1 MNKKEILMT
10 IKEQTVKVV
19 KQSYVIHRD
28 KLEANL
34 VRISLP
40 LALLTIEEGI
50 ARGLLIS
57 ELSLDTEAMHK
68 SFEDL
73 KEVSEKKSKLIISH
87 VAVQQ
92 YLDIEV
98 HEGQQRGELTTIV
111 RSSSNYCAEKDTLL
125 NSAQKFLVK
134 TAKALNS
141 KAKGKKPF
149 RIKDDKVF
157 AFNDVKKV
165 YCEIKFWS
173 STASNT
179 K

>member
-1 MNKKEILMT
+1 MT
-10 IKEQTVKVV
+10 ITKSETKVI
-19 KQSYVIHRD
+19 KQSYVIFRD
-28 KLEANL
+28 KQEANL
-34 VRISLP
+34 IRISLP
-40 LALLTIEEGI
+40 LALMTVEEGI

-57 ELSLDTEAMHK
+57 ELSLVTEEIQK

-73 KEVSEKKSKLIISH
+73 KEASQKKGKLIISH
-87 VAVQQ
+87 VCVQQ

-111 RSSSNYCAEKDTLL
+111 RSSSNYCTEKDTLL
-125 NSAQKFLVK
+125 NSTQKHLVK

-165 YCEIKFWS
+165 YCEIKFWA

>member
-1 MNKKEILMT
+1 MT
-10 IKEQTVKVV
+10 ITEKIVKVV

-34 VRISLP
+34 IRISLP
-40 LALLTIEEGI
+40 LAIMTVEEGI

-57 ELSLDTEAMHK
+57 ELSLDAEAMQK

-73 KEVSEKKSKLIISH
+73 KEVSQKKGKLVISH
-87 VAVQQ
+87 VCVQQ

-111 RSSSNYCAEKDTLL
+111 RSSSNYCTEKDTLL
-125 NSAQKFLVK
+125 NSTQKHLVK

-165 YCEIKFWS
+165 YCEIKFWA